1 MIIKQCKK
9 TETTKATM
17 DLFVDSIVAK
27 DINQLKSLL
36 SEDGLFEIQSARLNT
51 LEVDKKRFV
60 SWIKKRLKEESE
72 LTVTFDQCLHCSIG
86 AEVLLI
92 NDGTFPRQI
101 KDSSERSKAGLML
114 ESKDGLINKIR
125 FCYVMV
131 KTDNK
136 YVFEVEIDRIKK
148 YMDQGHSYW
157 DAQNLA
163 DME

>member
-9 TETTKATM
+9 PETTKATM

-36 SEDGLFEIQSARLNT
+36 SEDGLFEIQSTRLNT

-136 YVFEVEIDRIKK
+136 YVFEVEIERIKK
-148 YMDQGHSYW
+148 YIDQGHSYW